1 MEYPM
6 QEDEDLKDEVVEQ
19 PEAAAPEQPESEK
32 EVEQSASEEKPEAE
46 SKTATDEDDLSN
58 YSETVKRRINKLTY
72 KARESERREAEA
84 LEYAK
89 AVKAELDEIRKRES
103 TLNKSFETEAETRLS
118 TQEQLFRDQL
128 KFAVDSGDVDKQ
140 VELQTKLV
148 RLATERE
155 RLNNYRAYREQ
166 EVEAPKERPAPPAP
180 QRQAAPDPKAQ
191 AWAEKNSWF
200 GSDRAMTREALSIHE
215 DLMQEGYTATEDDY
229 YQELDKRVRRE
240 FPHKFKE
247 TPTTKKPSTPVASG
261 RPTQVKKTSGDIE
274 LTETQK
280 TIAKRLGVS
289 YDDYKRQLKLVQE
302 RA

>member
-1 MEYPM
+1 M

-19 PEAAAPEQPESEK
+19 PEAEASEQPEPEK
-32 EVEQSASEEKPEAE
+32 ETEQSASQEKPEAE
-46 SKTATDEDDLSN
+46 SKTATDEDDLAS
-58 YSETVKRRINKLTY
+58 YSETVKKRINKLTY
-72 KARESERREAEA
+72 KARESERRESEA
-84 LEYAK
+84 LEYAR
-89 AVKAELDEIRKRES
+89 AVKAELDEIRKRET
-103 TLNKSFETEAETRLS
+103 TLSRSFESEAETRLS

-140 VELQTKLV
+140 VELQTNLV

-155 RLNNYRAYREQ
+155 RLRNYKAYREQ
-166 EVEAPKERPAPPAP
+166 EIENPRTRPEPQQPQP

-191 AWAEKNSWF
+191 AWAEKNNWF

-229 YQELDKRVRRE
+229 YKELDKRVRKE

-247 TPTTKKPSTPVASG
+247 AVPTKKPSTPVASG
-261 RPTQVKKTSGDIE
+261 RPTQVKRTSGDVE